1 MTAESVVE
9 MSCISQKVVLP
20 LPIVP
25 LSGRVSEKL
34 PLLGEEKKNNWVQ
47 PKNNGVVMDY
57 FKFNIKALD
66 PSFRFLALGLMS
78 HAQHCVKSMA
88 RKEFSGFSLLKHSP
102 S

>member
-1 MTAESVVE
+1 MRLLVA
-9 MSCISQKVVLP
+9 VLVRSYP
-20 LPIVP
+20 FL
-25 LSGRVSEKL
+25 EKR
-34 PLLGEEKKNNWVQ
+34 KKNNWVQ